1 MNVESMSLPGL
12 VLITPRLFGDA
23 RGHFIETWQAERYA
37 AHGLPSQWV
46 QDNLSRSV
54 RGVLRGLH
62 YQLPKAQGKLVYVL
76 EGEVLDTALDI
87 RAGSP
92 TFGRFETV
100 ALSAENRRQ
109 LYVPPGFAHGFVVV
123 SERATV
129 AYKCTEL
136 YHPEFERGVRWD
148 DPRMQIP
155 WPVEQPILS
164 PKDAALPRLDD
175 VPAELLPKY
184 VGEDAAATETAD

>member
-1 MNVESMSLPGL
+1 MNVESTSLPGV

-37 AHGLPSQWV
+37 AHGLPAHWV

-76 EGEVLDTALDI
+76 EGEVLDAALDI

-92 TFGRFETV
+92 TFGRFETAV
-100 ALSAENRRQ
+100 LSAENRRQ
-109 LYVPPGFAHGFVVV
+109 IYVPPGFAHGFVVV
-123 SERATV
+123 SDRATV
-129 AYKCTEL
+129 AYKCTDL

-148 DPRMQIP
+148 DPRLQIP
-155 WPVEQPILS
+155 WPVERPILS
-164 PKDAALPRLDD
+164 AKDAALPLLDD

-184 VGEDAAATETAD
+184 VGPDAAATGAAD